1 MAIDPGLR
9 RLALHTLLAA
19 FPGATA
25 PPWAGDLL
33 RDGLAGHTLFGGN
46 VVDSGQVADLT
57 AQLRS
62 ARADVLIAIDEEGGD
77 VTRLGHRTGSAY
89 PGNAALG
96 AAGNL
101 DLTRRVYAAIGAD
114 LAAAGINLD
123 LAPTVDVNTADD
135 NPIIGTRSFGADP
148 ALVARHTA
156 AAVSG
161 LQSSGVAACAKHFPG
176 HGATVTD
183 SHLELPTVDVPLSVL
198 RTRDLPP
205 FAAAVEAGVQA
216 VMSAHIRV
224 PQLTGDGP
232 ATFSRSALNGL
243 LRDELGFR
251 GAIVTDALE
260 MRGAAGAA
268 GSIPRAAVAAL
279 AAGADLLCIGAVVDL
294 ELVEAIAA
302 EIAAAT
308 GDGRLALTR
317 LEDAATRTAA
327 LATWAAPTAPQQTD
341 RAPAAELNSATPAAA
356 ANNATPGTAANN
368 ATPGTAANNATPGTA
383 ANNATP
389 AAAANNIAPAAAA
402 NSATHRGAL
411 NNGAHG
417 TAPKES
423 HRPDFELGVEA
434 ARQGIRFEGSD
445 DRLRNPLVVRFVAGY
460 SIAEGKVP
468 WGLAPHLATTEEIEV
483 VAAGVT
489 IESIMERA
497 GDRPVVLVG
506 RRLHNSPAAR
516 TLIEKLAADRPVGVV
531 EMGWPSEWRPAGV
544 EAFVITH
551 GASLANSRAAA
562 EALGL
567 TGRVSEID

>member
-1 MAIDPGLR
+1 MSIDPGLR
-9 RLALHTLLAA
+9 RLALRTLLAA

-33 RDGLAGHTLFGGN
+33 LDGLAGHTLFGGN
-46 VVDSGQVADLT
+46 VVDPGQVADLT

-62 ARADVLIAIDEEGGD
+62 ARPDVLIAIDEEGGD

-101 DLTRRVYAAIGAD
+101 GLTHRVYAAIGAD

-156 AAVSG
+156 AAVTG

-183 SHLELPTVDVPLSVL
+183 SHLELPTVDVPLSLL
-198 RTRDLPP
+198 RSRDLPP
-205 FAAAVEAGVQA
+205 FAAAVEAGVRA

-251 GAIVTDALE
+251 GVIVTDALE

-268 GSIPRAAVAAL
+268 GGIPRAAVAAL

-294 ELVEAIAA
+294 DLVEAIAA

-308 GDGRLALTR
+308 GDGRLALDR
-317 LEDAATRTAA
+317 LEDAAARNAT
-327 LATWAAPTAPQQTD
+327 LATWAAPTAAP
-341 RAPAAELNSATPAAA
+341 RADHLAPTTPPLADHLAPTTPPLADHLAPTTPPLADHLAPTTPPRADHLAAA
-356 ANNATPGTAANN
+356 ALNTATPGAA
-368 ATPGTAANNATPGTA
+368 ARTGHL
-383 ANNATP
+383 P
-389 AAAANNIAPAAAA
+389 AAPAK
-402 NSATHRGAL
+402 G
-411 NNGAHG
+411 
-417 TAPKES
+417 

-434 ARQGIRFEGSD
+434 ARQGMRFEGSD

-483 VAAGVT
+483 VAADATV
-489 IESIMERA
+489 ESITERA

-516 TLIEKLAADRPVGVV
+516 TLIEKLAAERPVGVV
-531 EMGWPSEWRPAGV
+531 EMGWPSKWRPAGV
-544 EAFVITH
+544 DAFVITH

-567 TGRVSEID
+567 VAGAAAATPRRH

>member
-1 MAIDPGLR
+1 MTIDPGLR
-9 RLALHTLLAA
+9 RLALRTLLAA

-25 PPWAGDLL
+25 PPWAVDLL
-33 RDGLAGHTLFGGN
+33 HDGLAGHTLFGGN
-46 VVDSGQVADLT
+46 VVDPGQVADLT

-62 ARADVLIAIDEEGGD
+62 GRADVLIAIDEEGGD

-101 DLTRRVYAAIGAD
+101 DLTRLVYAAIGAD

-156 AAVSG
+156 AAVTG

-183 SHLELPTVDVPLSVL
+183 SHLELPTVDVPLSLL
-198 RTRDLPP
+198 RSRDLPP

-251 GAIVTDALE
+251 GVIVTDALE

-294 ELVEAIAA
+294 ELVEAVAA

-308 GDGRLALTR
+308 RDGRLALDR
-317 LEDAATRTAA
+317 LEDAAERTAA
-327 LATWAAPTAPQQTD
+327 LAAWSTPPTGHQTCTTREGSPARERSAARED
-341 RAPAAELNSATPAAA
+341 CPAREESPARGDGAA
-356 ANNATPGTAANN
+356 QE
-368 ATPGTAANNATPGTA
+368 
-383 ANNATP
+383 
-389 AAAANNIAPAAAA
+389 
-402 NSATHRGAL
+402 RGR
-411 NNGAHG
+411 
-417 TAPKES
+417 
-423 HRPDFELGVEA
+423 RPDFELGVEA
-434 ARQGIRFEGSD
+434 ARQGMRFEGSD

-468 WGLAPHLATTEEIEV
+468 WGLAPHLATAEEIEV
-483 VAAGVT
+483 VAADATV
-489 IESIMERA
+489 ESITERA
-497 GDRPVVLVG
+497 GDRPIVLVG

-531 EMGWPSEWRPAGV
+531 EMGWPSQWRPAGAD
-544 EAFVITH
+544 AFVITH

-567 TGRVSEID
+567 VATAVSALPKQR

>member
-9 RLALHTLLAA
+9 RLALRTLLAA
-19 FPGATA
+19 FPGAVA
-25 PPWAGDLL
+25 PSWAGDLL
-33 RDGLAGHTLFGGN
+33 LDGLAGHTLFGGN
-46 VVDSGQVADLT
+46 VVDPGQVADLT

-156 AAVSG
+156 AAVTG

-183 SHLELPTVDVPLSVL
+183 SHLELPTVDVPLSLL
-198 RTRDLPP
+198 RSRDLPP
-205 FAAAVEAGVQA
+205 FAAAVEAGVRS

-279 AAGADLLCIGAVVDL
+279 AAGADLLCIGAVVTL
-294 ELVEAIAA
+294 ELVEAVAT
-302 EIAAAT
+302 EIATAT
-308 GDGRLALTR
+308 RDGRLPLTR
-317 LEDAATRTAA
+317 LENAAERTAD
-327 LATWAAPTAPQQTD
+327 LAAGSGPPPRTTTTADPKTEPAAMGTPEAAGAPTPARHTPAPS
-341 RAPAAELNSATPAAA
+341 AAGPAAA
-356 ANNATPGTAANN
+356 TTATRSPNPSDASPATATT
-368 ATPGTAANNATPGTA
+368 ATRNPDPS
-383 ANNATP
+383 P
-389 AAAANNIAPAAAA
+389 A
-402 NSATHRGAL
+402 S
-411 NNGAHG
+411 
-417 TAPKES
+417 
-423 HRPDFELGVEA
+423 RPDVALGVEA
-434 ARQGIRFEGSD
+434 ARQGMRFEGSD

-468 WGLAPHLATTEEIEV
+468 WGLAPHLATAEEIEV
-483 VAAGVT
+483 VAADATV
-489 IESIMERA
+489 ESITERA
-497 GDRPVVLVG
+497 GDRPIVVVG

-531 EMGWPSEWRPAGV
+531 EMGWPSAWRPTGV
-544 EAFVITH
+544 DAFVITH
-551 GASLANSRAAA
+551 GAALANSRAAA

-567 TGRVSEID
+567 VAGAVPAAPAHP